1 VLGLAS
7 FHGSDDEA
15 RDTMAVKD
23 RLHGMPVIGTALR
36 VQDRYK
42 ADAGDQFAGAIGF
55 FGFLSLF
62 PLLILALSVVGF
74 VFADASDARITEVA
88 GTIQRAIPGFAGV
101 LGGGEDGTSVAEALD
116 TIIRNRG
123 TVGLVGLVM
132 LLLSG
137 LRLVNAAQ
145 TATLVIFG
153 ADLLTLSGAKRK
165 LQQLAA
171 LTVLGVLALVGVV
184 TASTLGVVT
193 RLDVLGP
200 MRILAPLLTWAGT
213 LVADVLLFLVAYRL
227 FASRTGPTWRQHLP
241 GAILAGFG
249 WTLLKGFGATYVSR
263 QVASAGELYGTLGG
277 VIGLLLLLYLAGRL
291 YVYGAAL
298 SAVKLEAP
306 GGSGSGR
313 APDAADAVEVTDST
327 EVQPEAHQPASSV
340 ATASSFAARRPSDPG
355 SDGASPAVSP
365 VTRSRLDAIPP
376 APRGGQSR
384 QALGFALGVGA
395 LAGLVA
401 ALRPWDTD

>member
-1 VLGLAS
+1 
-7 FHGSDDEA
+7 
-15 RDTMAVKD
+15 MAVKD
-23 RLHGMPVIGTALR
+23 RLYRTPVIGTTLR

-74 VFADASDARITEVA
+74 VFADASDARIAEVA
-88 GTIQRAIPGFAGV
+88 DTIQRAIPGFAGA
-101 LGGGEDGTSVAEALD
+101 LGAGDDGTGVAQALD

-123 TVGLVGLVM
+123 TVGLVGLVT

-137 LRLVNAAQ
+137 LRVVNAAQ

-153 ADLLTLSGAKRK
+153 VDLLALSGAKRK
-165 LQQLAA
+165 FQQLVA
-171 LTVLGVLALVGVV
+171 LTVLGLLALVGV
-184 TASTLGVVT
+184 AASSTLGVVT

-200 MRILAPLLTWAGT
+200 MRVAAPLLTWAGT

-227 FASRTGPTWRQHLP
+227 FATTAGPTWRQHLP
-241 GAILAGFG
+241 GAVLAGLG
-249 WTLLKGFGATYVSR
+249 WTLLKGFGATYVSG
-263 QVASAGELYGTLGG
+263 QVASAGELYGALGG

-298 SAVKLEAP
+298 SAVKLEGGD
-306 GGSGSGR
+306 GGSA
-313 APDAADAVEVTDST
+313 APMFSAGPSSRVVELGHEADQADQS
-327 EVQPEAHQPASSV
+327 ADSV
-340 ATASSFAARRPSDPG
+340 ATASSFAAQRPVDPG
-355 SDGASPAVSP
+355 PQGMSPAVSP
-365 VTRSRLDAIPP
+365 VTRSRLDATPP

>member
-1 VLGLAS
+1 
-7 FHGSDDEA
+7 
-15 RDTMAVKD
+15 MAVKD
-23 RLHGMPVIGTALR
+23 RMYGMPVIGTALR

-74 VFADASDARITEVA
+74 VFADASDARIAEVA
-88 GTIQRAIPGFAGV
+88 DTIQQAIPGFAGA
-101 LGGGEDGTSVAEALD
+101 LGSGDDGTGVAQALD

-123 TVGLVGLVM
+123 TVGLVGLVT

-137 LRLVNAAQ
+137 LRVVNAAQ

-153 ADLLTLSGAKRK
+153 VDLLTLSGAKRK
-165 LQQLAA
+165 VQQLVA
-171 LTVLGVLALVGVV
+171 LTVLGLLALVGVA
-184 TASTLGVVT
+184 ASSALGVVT

-200 MRILAPLLTWAGT
+200 MQILAPLLTWVGT

-227 FASRTGPTWRQHLP
+227 FATSAGPTWRQHLP
-241 GAILAGFG
+241 GAVLAGLG
-249 WTLLKGFGATYVSR
+249 WTLLKGFGATYVSG
-263 QVASAGELYGTLGG
+263 QVASAGELYGALGG

-291 YVYGAAL
+291 FVYGAAL
-298 SAVKLEAP
+298 SAVKLDEAGI
-306 GGSGSGR
+306 GGSGSADTGDAREIEPHARRAVSASGTSSLGR
-313 APDAADAVEVTDST
+313 PSASATALLGGPSAGAMRPVALDAAA
-327 EVQPEAHQPASSV
+327 P
-340 ATASSFAARRPSDPG
+340 
-355 SDGASPAVSP
+355 SPAVSAD
-365 VTRSRLDAIPP
+365 TRARLASMPS

>member
-1 VLGLAS
+1 M
-7 FHGSDDEA
+7 
-15 RDTMAVKD
+15 RDRTTVKD
-23 RLHGMPVIGTALR
+23 RLYGTPVIGTALR

-62 PLLILALSVVGF
+62 PLLILALSIVGF

-101 LGGGEDGTSVAEALD
+101 LGGGADGTTVAEALD
-116 TIIRNRG
+116 TIIHNRG

-145 TATLVIFG
+145 TATLVVFG
-153 ADLLTLSGAKRK
+153 TDLLALSGAKRK
-165 LQQLAA
+165 GLQVVALA
-171 LTVLGVLALVGVV
+171 VLGLLALVGVV
-184 TASTLGVVT
+184 ASSALGVVT

-227 FASRTGPTWRQHLP
+227 FAGSVGPTWRQHLP
-241 GAILAGFG
+241 GAILAGLG

-263 QVASAGELYGTLGG
+263 QVASAGELYGALGG

-298 SAVKLEAP
+298 SAVRLEGADGDGPGPAAIDTTGGTDATGTTEDTDAAEAP
-306 GGSGSGR
+306 PQAERSE
-313 APDAADAVEVTDST
+313 P
-327 EVQPEAHQPASSV
+327 AHA
-340 ATASSFAARRPSDPG
+340 SFAARRASAPDPV
-355 SDGASPAVSP
+355 SVSPAVSTS
-365 VTRSRLDAIPP
+365 TRARLDAIPP
-376 APRGGQSR
+376 PPRRGQGR

>member
-1 VLGLAS
+1 
-7 FHGSDDEA
+7 
-15 RDTMAVKD
+15 MAVKD
-23 RLHGMPVIGTALR
+23 RLYRTPVIGTALR

-74 VFADASDARITEVA
+74 VFADASDARIAEVA
-88 GTIQRAIPGFAGV
+88 DTIQRAIPGFAGA
-101 LGGGEDGTSVAEALD
+101 LGAGDDGTGVAQALD

-123 TVGLVGLVM
+123 TVGLVGLVT

-137 LRLVNAAQ
+137 LRVVNAAQ

-153 ADLLTLSGAKRK
+153 VDLLALSGAKRK
-165 LQQLAA
+165 FQQLVA
-171 LTVLGVLALVGVV
+171 LTVLGLLALVGV
-184 TASTLGVVT
+184 AASSTLGVVT

-200 MRILAPLLTWAGT
+200 MRVAAPLLTWAGT

-227 FASRTGPTWRQHLP
+227 FATTAGPTWRQHLP
-241 GAILAGFG
+241 GAVLAGLG
-249 WTLLKGFGATYVSR
+249 WTLLKGFGATYVSG
-263 QVASAGELYGTLGG
+263 QVASAGELYGALGG

-298 SAVKLEAP
+298 SAVKLEGGD
-306 GGSGSGR
+306 GGSA
-313 APDAADAVEVTDST
+313 APMFSAGPSSRVVEPGHEADQADQS
-327 EVQPEAHQPASSV
+327 ADSV
-340 ATASSFAARRPSDPG
+340 ATASSFAAQRPVDPG
-355 SDGASPAVSP
+355 PQGKSPAVSP
-365 VTRSRLDAIPP
+365 VTRSRLDATPP

>member
-1 VLGLAS
+1 
-7 FHGSDDEA
+7 
-15 RDTMAVKD
+15 MAVKD
-23 RLHGMPVIGTALR
+23 RLYRTPVIGTTLR

-74 VFADASDARITEVA
+74 VFADASDARIAEVA
-88 GTIQRAIPGFAGV
+88 DTIQRAIPGFAGA
-101 LGGGEDGTSVAEALD
+101 LGAGDDGTGVAQALD

-123 TVGLVGLVM
+123 TVGLVGLVT

-137 LRLVNAAQ
+137 LRVVNAAQ

-153 ADLLTLSGAKRK
+153 VDLLALSGAKRK
-165 LQQLAA
+165 FQQLVA
-171 LTVLGVLALVGVV
+171 LTVLGLLALVGV
-184 TASTLGVVT
+184 AASSTLGVVT

-200 MRILAPLLTWAGT
+200 MRVAAPLLTWAGT

-227 FASRTGPTWRQHLP
+227 FATTAGPTWRQHLP
-241 GAILAGFG
+241 GAVLAGLG
-249 WTLLKGFGATYVSR
+249 WTLLKGFGATYVSG
-263 QVASAGELYGTLGG
+263 QVASAGELYGALGG

-298 SAVKLEAP
+298 SAVRLEGGDGGGSAATTSSAVLP
-306 GGSGSGR
+306 SRAGGSGGAVAR
-313 APDAADAVEVTDST
+313 AD
-327 EVQPEAHQPASSV
+327 QPADSV
-340 ATASSFAARRPSDPG
+340 ATASSFAAQRPVDPG
-355 SDGASPAVSP
+355 PQGKSPAVSP
-365 VTRSRLDAIPP
+365 VTRSRLDATPP